1 MVERLLSDT
10 IHWSERGGMASKPS
24 GPTIKM
30 EDGLE
35 IPARTPWFD
44 HYRECY
50 HDNVKI
56 MEHEYFRHYMAVVLV
71 STSKQ
76 SNVIEAFQNL
86 YQLQKTAEQ
95 QSSYPYW
102 LPSPHLYYYHVLLHD
117 VSDGNNLHAKES
129 FDRLKSTYGSGNCHL
144 LYINSHDPSS
154 TQSTLPEPWSGF
166 LRIPPSPNTRGQ
178 EETDYSFKRFRV
190 KKAKNPHQVKPPDDV
205 LPVGN
210 ENHHQAHHAITSNSD
225 EVISRGEIKVML
237 EKGNDDDDIGASNSS
252 TSLQSSEIELGEAPL
267 GEGGGADNVGVV
279 SDRAVR
285 VGECLDVTDQN
296 NLRNFVRELAIRLF
310 PHLSAVLKKLNE
322 QLQSKRTVSRRMSSF
337 SRGLMWKMMGGGS
350 NTSSSSGTFPT
361 SNVPAK
367 LSDDVQLGPDSIER
381 LMRLV
386 GDVALLLQNYELAY
400 NLHHT
405 LKRDLQGKEFWLHY
419 AGALE
424 MAALSAQLMGQNR
437 KEVQTYLEE
446 ASQLYGKTLS
456 LVVDC

>member
-1 MVERLLSDT
+1 MADSFQSFASHIKNVCGVQVAVRCTSDVEKICHKNYLTFCEILRPFSQLAAEIQVQDTNGHLYPIRDIRIRFTEPCTEAASSSMVERLLSDT

-178 EETDYSFKRFRV
+178 VRT
-190 KKAKNPHQVKPPDDV
+190 NQ
-205 LPVGN
+205 LW
-210 ENHHQAHHAITSNSD
+210 
-225 EVISRGEIKVML
+225 SR
-237 EKGNDDDDIGASNSS
+237 
-252 TSLQSSEIELGEAPL
+252 
-267 GEGGGADNVGVV
+267 
-279 SDRAVR
+279 
-285 VGECLDVTDQN
+285 
-296 NLRNFVRELAIRLF
+296 
-310 PHLSAVLKKLNE
+310 
-322 QLQSKRTVSRRMSSF
+322 
-337 SRGLMWKMMGGGS
+337 W
-350 NTSSSSGTFPT
+350 
-361 SNVPAK
+361 
-367 LSDDVQLGPDSIER
+367 
-381 LMRLV
+381 
-386 GDVALLLQNYELAY
+386 
-400 NLHHT
+400 
-405 LKRDLQGKEFWLHY
+405 
-419 AGALE
+419 
-424 MAALSAQLMGQNR
+424 
-437 KEVQTYLEE
+437 
-446 ASQLYGKTLS
+446 
-456 LVVDC
+456 